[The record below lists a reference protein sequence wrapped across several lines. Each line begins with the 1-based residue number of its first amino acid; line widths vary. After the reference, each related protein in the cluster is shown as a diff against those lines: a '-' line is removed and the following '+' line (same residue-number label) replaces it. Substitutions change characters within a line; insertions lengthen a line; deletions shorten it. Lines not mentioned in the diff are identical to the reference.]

1 MRAWA
6 TPPEYESYAALH
18 HLDGATFREEAR
30 WDDAHSVAALHL
42 GDGVERVLDG
52 ITLRERRGGVW
63 TESTTGFAQLDGA
76 YLWESDTGL
85 WIASGA
91 LAVRRE

>member
-1 MRAWA
+1 M
-6 TPPEYESYAALH
+6 
-18 HLDGATFREEAR
+18 
-30 WDDAHSVAALHL
+30 
-42 GDGVERVLDG
+42 LDG

-63 TESTTGFAQLDGA
+63 TESTTGFAQAEGA